1 MRSIIIFAVIQLLSF
16 LLGTSDAVAIAIAV
30 FTASTLIFLAV
41 YISASLKDRLQKKRF
56 TKTLFES

>member
-1 MRSIIIFAVIQLLSF
+1 MRSIIIFGIIQLLSF

-30 FTASTLIFLAV
+30 FTASTLIFLTV
-41 YISASLKDRLQKKRF
+41 YISALLKDRLQKKRF